1 VQHLLLP
8 SGQKG
13 CVVAKVERVEITDD
27 LDGKVIDADDV
38 NRVEFE
44 VKISGR
50 RAVRYGLDLR
60 TANVERFEK
69 DITKYAS
76 KAERLT
82 AAGRAGSATAGV
94 SPASSRERTRAIR
107 EWAVENG
114 FEVSERG
121 RIAADVI
128 EAFDAAH

>member
-1 VQHLLLP
+1 M
-8 SGQKG
+8 
-13 CVVAKVERVEITDD
+13 AKVERVEITDD
-27 LDGKVIDADDV
+27 LDGKVIEADDV

-60 TANVERFEK
+60 TSNVEKFER

-76 KAERLT
+76 KAEKL
-82 AAGRAGSATAGV
+82 ATAGRGG
-94 SPASSRERTRAIR
+94 SGAGTSSASSRERTRGIR

-121 RIAADVI
+121 RISVDVI